1 MDKSKISELA
11 PKQLERVLSFF
22 TRVEAKAS
30 FIFAINSALLG
41 TLVLHVER
49 SDFADWRRYI
59 ALGAAAVG
67 LATSFYYVYRCSF
80 PALSGGHQSLIYFKE
95 IAKLREQTFVKSFR
109 DLEED
114 DYVNDLLSQTW
125 RNSQILT
132 EKFRTIKIAFIATA
146 LTLLPWS
153 TYLALAS
160 MSHLSLPLH

>member
-1 MDKSKISELA
+1 MDKSKVLELA

-22 TRVEAKAS
+22 ARVEAKAS

-41 TLVLHVER
+41 ALALHVER
-49 SDFADWRRYI
+49 YFTDWRRYL
-59 ALGAAAVG
+59 ALGAAVVG

-95 IAKLREQTFVKSFR
+95 IAKLREQTFLKSFR

-114 DYVNDLLSQTW
+114 EYVDDLLSQTW

-132 EKFRTIKIAFIATA
+132 EKFRTVKIAFIATA

-153 TYLALAS
+153 IYLALAS
-160 MSHLSLPLH
+160 MSPLLLPLH